1 MAGPEIGKMHQ
12 GSPERYPDAEPVEA
26 GTPSRVHY
34 TKPVPRGE
42 QHEKETPTTVGR
54 NTGMPR

>member
-12 GSPERYPDAEPVEA
+12 GSPEVYPEYDQTPE
-26 GTPSRVHY
+26 GTPQRVHY